1 MYCGKGQD
9 GRKAMNCGRSNGLWD
24 KMAEKQSTL
33 GNAMYSG
40 KGQHGGDAMDCGSS
54 QDGGEAMNLGEAMD

>member
-1 MYCGKGQD
+1 
-9 GRKAMNCGRSNGLWD
+9 MNCGRSNGLWD
-24 KMAEKQSTL
+24 KMAEKQSTV

-40 KGQHGGDAMDCGSS
+40 KGQHGGEAMDCGSS